1 MKSEREHSIFGVSK
15 FDLKIRL
22 TVVFLLLCLFR
33 INASTYS
40 QKAKI
45 SLDVENTSIESILFD
60 KIEKDTDF
68 KFFYEN
74 TSLDL
79 GKKITFKVKNKRI
92 TDILDYLFIDTNIS
106 YEIDGKQIILT
117 RNSIGPIKKTKTEPV
132 PILPELVEQNL
143 VQGRVTD
150 NDGQPLPGANIVE
163 KGTTNGTQT
172 DFDGN
177 FSLEVTDGN
186 ATLIVSYI
194 GFATKELR
202 INGQTNV
209 TIALQESTAGL
220 DEVVLIGYGTAR
232 KGDITSSISQV
243 DGIETITSRPVA
255 TFTDFLQGNV
265 AGVTVLQQGGDPT
278 ASGQIV
284 IRGYGSISDE
294 SPLTVVDG
302 VPYYGPAINPQDI
315 ASVSVLKDAAA
326 AAIYGAQ
333 AASGV
338 IVIQTKKG
346 RKGKP
351 QISLDLY
358 GGIQNATGLPTPLTA
373 EQQASVYNLA
383 ADNGGTARQS
393 AHDALQNPWGQTT
406 RTNWMD
412 EIFRSAAL
420 VNTNVNI
427 SGAGENINYMTSF
440 GYNNKEGV
448 LVGTKSDRYS
458 FRLKSDL
465 NLSDKVTIG
474 ENVYYSRTEAVG
486 TNTSSGY
493 SGTILNAVYFP
504 SAAPVRD
511 ENGLFHGV
519 VPFDLSQFA
528 GTYGDVYNPVALLLR
543 PTTTSPTNFIN
554 AQVYLDYKILKGLT
568 FKTSYAYSTSHNEF
582 KTFVPRIPE
591 LGRTNLTNSLT
602 QRNSTT
608 NRRVWDNQF
617 TYTKSFGNHNLD
629 VTAIYSSQFTDFES
643 LSQRAEGFSSEE
655 PFNQYLSNASDQ
667 KEPVTS
673 VYEDALTSAIGRV
686 TYDYDNKYFATAS
699 IRRDETSRLARDNQ
713 ADIFPAVSVGWRISD
728 ENFFNVE
735 KINDLKFRAS
745 WGQIGNINS
754 VGYYSFDVPLGS
766 QTLIV
771 GEDGLRNDRGVYA
784 RQQSNPDLIWE
795 TSESIDVGLD
805 LMAFDNKFSLTFDYF
820 QKTTRDMILEGLED
834 KHQGTDAAFVN
845 GGEVK
850 NVGVEISAAFSDKI
864 GDLNYTIRA
873 NASRL
878 DNNLENLDGYNN
890 SGIDFINHDGYHV
903 RDALRPYRS
912 TVGQELFSHFLVPYL
927 GIFQSQAEID
937 AYVKDGN
944 LIQPDAVP
952 GDFKFKDTDGD
963 GDIDNDDRQFHGSY
977 QPDVTYNFNLSA
989 NYKGIDMSL
998 IFQGVAGV
1006 KAFNAYK
1013 YATYNASLQG
1023 YNLDNRVL
1031 DAWTPSNT
1039 NTDIPRISTQDNN
1052 NNFGTQSTWYLEDA
1066 SYLRLKNITLGYSFP
1081 KEIMGG
1087 WLNGSSLRIYLS
1099 AENLFTI
1106 TDYTGIDPEVGGIGL
1121 DVAKYPLSRTISAGL
1136 SLKL

>member
-1 MKSEREHSIFGVSK
+1 MKKHYLFLVLCVGLVSSAIAQTMVKGTVVSK
-15 FDLKIRL
+15 VDGMPIPAA
-22 TVVFLLLCLFR
+22 TV
-33 INASTYS
+33 IPNGE
-40 QKAKI
+40 I
-45 SLDVENTSIESILFD
+45 S
-60 KIEKDTDF
+60 
-68 KFFYEN
+68 
-74 TSLDL
+74 
-79 GKKITFKVKNKRI
+79 
-92 TDILDYLFIDTNIS
+92 
-106 YEIDGKQIILT
+106 
-117 RNSIGPIKKTKTEPV
+117 
-132 PILPELVEQNL
+132 
-143 VQGRVTD
+143 
-150 NDGQPLPGANIVE
+150 
-163 KGTTNGTQT
+163 KGVAT

-177 FSLEVTDGN
+177 FSLEVDRTDG
-186 ATLIVSYI
+186 TILVSSI
-194 GFATKELR
+194 GFSSVELPYSGNQTLQV
-202 INGQTNV
+202 ILDEQTN
-209 TIALQESTAGL
+209 SL

-243 DGIETITSRPVA
+243 DGIETIASRPVA

-265 AGVTVLQQGGDPT
+265 AGVTVLHQGGDPDGG
-278 ASGQIV
+278 SQIV
-284 IRGYGSISDE
+284 IRGYGSLSDE
-294 SPLTVVDG
+294 SPLIVVDG
-302 VPYYGPAINPQDI
+302 VPYYGPSINPQDI

-346 RKGKP
+346 KKGKP
-351 QISLDLY
+351 QISLDFY
-358 GGIQNATGLPTPLTA
+358 GGIQNATGLPTSLTA

-383 ADNGGTARQS
+383 ADNGGTARQA
-393 AHDALQNPWGQTT
+393 AHDATQNPWGQTT
-406 RTNWMD
+406 RTNWID
-412 EIFRSAAL
+412 EIFRPAGI

-427 SGAGENINYMTSF
+427 SGASENVNYMTSF
-440 GYNNKEGV
+440 GYNSKEGV

-493 SGTILNAVYFP
+493 SGTIVNAVYFP

-511 ENGLFHGV
+511 ESGLFHGV

-528 GTYGDVYNPVALLLR
+528 GAYGDVYNPVALLLR
-543 PTTTSPTNFIN
+543 PTTTSPTNYIN
-554 AQVYLDYKILKGLT
+554 AQVYLEYKIIDELK
-568 FKTSYAYSTSHNEF
+568 FRSSYAYSVNHNES
-582 KTFVPRIPE
+582 KLFVPMIPE
-591 LGRTNLTNSLT
+591 LGRTNLVNSLT
-602 QRNSTT
+602 QGNSST
-608 NRRVWDNQF
+608 NRWVWDNQL
-617 TYTKSFGNHNLD
+617 TYTKSFGKHNLD

-643 LSQRAEGFSSEE
+643 LTQKGEGFSSEDS
-655 PFNQYLSNASDQ
+655 FNQYLSNASDIR
-667 KEPVTS
+667 EPETD
-673 VYEDALTSAIGRV
+673 VYEDALTSAIGRA
-686 TYDYDNKYFATAS
+686 TYNYDNKYFATAS
-699 IRRDETSRLARDNQ
+699 IRRDETSRLALDNQ
-713 ADIFPAVSVGWRISD
+713 ADVFPAVSLGWRISD
-728 ENFFNVE
+728 ENFFNV
-735 KINDLKFRAS
+735 KGINDLKFRAS

-754 VGYYSFDVPLGS
+754 VGFYSFDVPLGT

-795 TSESIDVGLD
+795 TSESIDIGLD
-805 LMAFDNKFSLTFDYF
+805 ALLLNNKLSLTFDYF
-820 QKTTRDMILEGLED
+820 QKTTHDMILEGLED

-850 NVGVEISAAFSDKI
+850 NKGFEISTTYSDKI
-864 GDLNYTIRA
+864 GDLHYTIRA
-873 NASRL
+873 NAFML

-890 SGIDFINHDGYHV
+890 SGIDFVTHDDFQI

-912 TVGQELFSHFLVPYL
+912 TVGQELFSHFLVPHL
-927 GIFQSQAEID
+927 GLFQSQTEID
-937 AYVKDGN
+937 AYVKEGN
-944 LIQPDAVP
+944 LIQPNAVP
-952 GDFKFKDTDGD
+952 GDFKFQDTDDD
-963 GDIDNDDRQFHGSY
+963 GDIDNDDRQYHGSY
-977 QPDVTYNFNLSA
+977 QPDVTYNFSFKLD
-989 NYKGIDMSL
+989 YKGFDMGL

-1006 KAFNAYK
+1006 EAFNGYK

-1031 DAWTPSNT
+1031 NAWTTSNT

-1081 KEIMGG
+1081 NEVMKGL
-1087 WLNGSSLRIYLS
+1087 LNGSSLRVYFS

-1121 DVAKYPLSRTISAGL
+1121 DVAQYPLSRTISAGL